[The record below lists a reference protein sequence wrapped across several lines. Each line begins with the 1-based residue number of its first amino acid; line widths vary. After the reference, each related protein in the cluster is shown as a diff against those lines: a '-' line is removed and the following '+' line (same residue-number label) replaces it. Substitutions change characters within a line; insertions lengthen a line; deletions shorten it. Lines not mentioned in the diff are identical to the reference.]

1 MTVTAMTPQGFPTQV
16 VMATPTQQ
24 QQQHQLSVVTPQ
36 PAPTPTV
43 LTPSATT
50 ATPTSSGP
58 RSPTK
63 VIRPRLTQ
71 DPARVP
77 LYEDDRLPKGW
88 HRKVSQ
94 RKSGASA
101 GRYEVFIIGPT
112 GKRFRSRNELK
123 AFFDKTGET
132 SLDSEDFDF
141 STFGTGTVRSSNAGG
156 GGGASQG
163 PSTSG
168 AVPAATESK
177 VNKLPSFIFL
187 GWIQD

>member
-1 MTVTAMTPQGFPTQV
+1 M
-16 VMATPTQQ
+16 
-24 QQQHQLSVVTPQ
+24 
-36 PAPTPTV
+36 
-43 LTPSATT
+43 
-50 ATPTSSGP
+50 
-58 RSPTK
+58 
-63 VIRPRLTQ
+63 TQ

-141 STFGTGTVRSSNAGG
+141 STFGTGTVRSAAANQSGSG
-156 GGGASQG
+156 G

-168 AVPAATESK
+168 SVPAATEGSK
-177 VNKLPSFIFL
+177 VNK
-187 GWIQD
+187 